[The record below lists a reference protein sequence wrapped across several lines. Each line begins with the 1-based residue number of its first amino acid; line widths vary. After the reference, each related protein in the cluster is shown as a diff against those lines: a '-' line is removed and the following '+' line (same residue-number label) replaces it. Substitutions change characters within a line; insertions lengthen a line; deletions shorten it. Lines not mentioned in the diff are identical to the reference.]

1 MLTNQRP
8 VLPGHS
14 AAQPPV
20 PDAGGVVLSPGG
32 HEALTGVQ
40 VDVES
45 AGRAGEALVTRVGHI
60 EKPEHLRVES

>member
-1 MLTNQRP
+1 MSV

-45 AGRAGEALVTRVGHI
+45 AGRAGEALVTPVGHI
-60 EKPEHLRVES
+60 EEPEH